1 MAVASKG
8 RRETG
13 RWPEPRDRYSEAGLD
28 TASSS
33 SGSTERAIASGSAP
47 PPWSSAR
54 RTLRSTMA
62 IDASATSDADT
73 RNAAGI
79 APLAMVLA
87 LWLGA
92 LAALLAV
99 PSMDRRR
106 RWWTGPL
113 GAVGLAAM
121 AGLVAAGLMVAGLDL
136 AVGLAIAR
144 LPLLVAVC
152 LLAAAAF
159 AMIVGALAAAFGLR
173 GWVAALLLAG
183 LGVAASGYPSG
194 VDALPGPL
202 ALIRPLLPTSW
213 AVDAIRACIE
223 SARSS
228 VALDAAVLVGWLI
241 VGAMV
246 VLAVTVGR
254 RGGVRAPADRRSRDV
269 GPFTRRRPCRS
280 VRSGGASVEAV
291 RQ

>member
-1 MAVASKG
+1 
-8 RRETG
+8 
-13 RWPEPRDRYSEAGLD
+13 
-28 TASSS
+28 
-33 SGSTERAIASGSAP
+33 
-47 PPWSSAR
+47 
-54 RTLRSTMA
+54 MA

-99 PSMDRRR
+99 PSMDRGRR
-106 RWWTGPL
+106 RWTGPL
-113 GAVGLAAM
+113 GAVGLAA
-121 AGLVAAGLMVAGLDL
+121 V
-136 AVGLAIAR
+136 
-144 LPLLVAVC
+144 
-152 LLAAAAF
+152 
-159 AMIVGALAAAFGLR
+159 
-173 GWVAALLLAG
+173 AG

-213 AVDAIRACIE
+213 AVDATRACIE

-246 VLAVTVGR
+246 VLAVTVGA
-254 RGGVRAPADRRSRDV
+254 GRRS
-269 GPFTRRRPCRS
+269 GARRP
-280 VRSGGASVEAV
+280 AAA
-291 RQ
+291 